1 MTDGIVGK
9 EEDTLVD
16 NVASAGDGE
25 ATGADRMAADLAPVR
40 TEPAVEHAGSVQT
53 LGDAETT
60 VHTESAEHDGSG
72 FGNEQPVATEAG
84 NDSTATGAGQASA
97 PAVDAADGLRDVPA
111 GSAGMEGT
119 DSPWLMW
126 WRDPSARSASMK
138 ATGSEQSA
146 KPTSGDN
153 VASAAS
159 QPTASLDFP
168 GFAGPVDPTGSLG
181 DPTGSPTT
189 VIPPAVPGAA
199 PVSSAVRGKGKPAW
213 VAPAASAAVA
223 VLLSLGIG
231 WAAIS
236 SGAVTVPARADMS
249 SIGSSAVS
257 SSPTGKIDVDA
268 WAKVA
273 SSVKGSVVA
282 ISAVNGQSEAKGSGA
297 ILDRDGNI
305 VTNEHVVDG
314 DGEISVTLSNGQI
327 YKAKRV
333 GSDPTTDLAV
343 IRLVDGPKDLKPV
356 KFADSSKLAVGQGVL
371 AVGNPLG
378 YSDTATTGVVSAV
391 NRPVSVSSEET
402 SNGLVVTNAVQIDAA
417 INPGNSGGPTFDSA
431 GRVIGVNSSIA
442 STGTGSGDSSG
453 SIGIGFAIPSN
464 LVKRVTGELVKNGS
478 VKHAQLGVM
487 IADSPVTAD
496 GVTRMGAKI
505 TPSKLDKAVVDG
517 GSADEAGLREND
529 VIVGWDGESV
539 DGATSLMGYVRAA
552 EYGSRHTVTFVRD
565 GEARDVVVT
574 LDHEEKTTEAS
585 QSKDSGD
592 DGSSEDGDSEGGFDP
607 HGFFDGLGW

>member
-9 EEDTLVD
+9 EEAAMVD
-16 NVASAGDGE
+16 SVASVGDGTM
-25 ATGADRMAADLAPVR
+25 AGADSMASESSPVR
-40 TEPAVEHAGSVQT
+40 TEPAEHAESAQT
-53 LGDAETT
+53 AGETET
-60 VHTESAEHDGSG
+60 AVHIESAEQAGSG
-72 FGNEQPVATEAG
+72 SVDKSPIATEAG
-84 NDSTATGAGQASA
+84 QEPA
-97 PAVDAADGLRDVPA
+97 PAVDATGGLSDEPA
-111 GSAGMEGT
+111 GSAGVG
-119 DSPWLMW
+119 D
-126 WRDPSARSASMK
+126 
-138 ATGSEQSA
+138 TGSEQPA
-146 KPTSGDN
+146 KPISGDG
-153 VASAAS
+153 VAGAAS
-159 QPTASLDFP
+159 QPTTRLDFP
-168 GFAGPVDPTGSLG
+168 GFAGPVNPAGGLG
-181 DPTGSPTT
+181 DPAGNPTT
-189 VIPPAVPGAA
+189 IIPPATPVDG
-199 PVSSAVRGKGKPAW
+199 PVSSAVRGTGKPAW
-213 VAPAASAAVA
+213 VAPTVSAAVA

-236 SGAVTVPARADMS
+236 SGAVTVPASADMS
-249 SIGSSAVS
+249 SIGSSAGS
-257 SSPTGKIDVDA
+257 SSVTGKIDVDA

-282 ISAVNGQSEAKGSGA
+282 ISTVNGQSEAKGSGA

-327 YKAKRV
+327 YKAERV

-343 IRLVDGPKDLKPV
+343 IKLVDGPKDLKPV
-356 KFADSSKLAVGQGVL
+356 KFADSSKLEVGQGVL

-442 STGTGSGDSSG
+442 STTGSSDSSG

-464 LVKRVTGELVKNGS
+464 LVRRVTMELVENGS
-478 VKHAQLGVM
+478 VKHAQLGVT

-505 TPSKLDKAVVDG
+505 TPSKMDKAVVDG
-517 GSADEAGLREND
+517 GSADEAGLQEND

-539 DGATSLMGYVRAA
+539 DGAYALMGYVRAA
-552 EYGSRHTVTFVRD
+552 EFGSKHTVTFVRD
-565 GEARDVVVT
+565 GEAKNVVVT

-585 QSKDSGD
+585 QPEDSGD
-592 DGSSEDGDSEGGFDP
+592 DEGSEGGFEGGFDP
-607 HGFFDGLGW
+607 RDFFNGLGW

>member
-1 MTDGIVGK
+1 MTDGIVGN
-9 EEDTLVD
+9 EETTLVD
-16 NVASAGDGE
+16 SVASAGDGT
-25 ATGADRMAADLAPVR
+25 ATGADSMAPESLPVH
-40 TEPAVEHAGSVQT
+40 TEPAERADNGSV
-53 LGDAETT
+53 DK
-60 VHTESAEHDGSG
+60 
-72 FGNEQPVATEAG
+72 P
-84 NDSTATGAGQASA
+84 STATGAEQEPASVVDATGEAGQEPV
-97 PAVDAADGLRDVPA
+97 PAVDAADGLSGEPA
-111 GSAGMEGT
+111 GSEGMGDAAPGWSCQRRREPVVSTG
-119 DSPWLMW
+119 MW
-126 WRDPSARSASMK
+126 GD
-138 ATGSEQSA
+138 GSEQSA
-146 KPTSGDN
+146 QPTSGDG
-153 VASAAS
+153 VAGAAS
-159 QPTASLDFP
+159 QPTARLDFP
-168 GFAGPVDPTGSLG
+168 GFAGPVGSTGSLG
-181 DPTGSPTT
+181 APAGSPTT
-189 VIPPAVPGAA
+189 VIPPAAPGDG
-199 PVSSAVRGKGKPAW
+199 PVSSVVRGEGKPAW
-213 VAPAASAAVA
+213 VAPTVSAAVA
-223 VLLSLGIG
+223 MLLSLGIG

-236 SGAVTVPARADMS
+236 SGAVTVPARADIS
-249 SIGSSAVS
+249 SIGSSAGS
-257 SSPTGKIDVDA
+257 SSVTGKIDVDA

-282 ISAVNGQSEAKGSGA
+282 ISTVNGQSEAKGSGA

-356 KFADSSKLAVGQGVL
+356 KFADSSKLEVGQGVL

-442 STGTGSGDSSG
+442 STGTGISDSSG

-464 LVKRVTGELVKNGS
+464 LVRRVTMELMENGS
-478 VKHAQLGVM
+478 VKHAQLGVT

-505 TPSKLDKAVVDG
+505 TPSKMDKAVVAG
-517 GSADEAGLREND
+517 GSADEAGLKEND

-539 DGATSLMGYVRAA
+539 DGAYALMGYVRAA
-552 EYGSRHTVTFVRD
+552 EFGSKHTVTFVRD
-565 GEARDVVVT
+565 GEARNVVVT
-574 LDHEEKTTEAS
+574 LDHEEETTEAS
-585 QSKDSGD
+585 RSEDSSD
-592 DGSSEDGDSEGGFDP
+592 DGSSEGGFDP
-607 HGFFDGLGW
+607 YGFFNGLGW